1 MSSQAQNMQSRL
13 ENRIDSSISRMESSI
28 NCAVNRMENRI
39 EQNLSTL
46 SCEPK
51 KIRYIGKRKNL
62 IDTILKVDHGTN
74 KILIGTKEKIFY
86 EHHDEKLRENLEGIT
101 IFWNRKY

>member
-1 MSSQAQNMQSRL
+1 MSGQAQNMQSRL

-46 SCEPK
+46 SSEPK
-51 KIRYIGKRKNL
+51 KL
-62 IDTILKVDHGTN
+62 DTL
-74 KILIGTKEKIFY
+74 EKKKKKCY
-86 EHHDEKLRENLEGIT
+86 
-101 IFWNRKY
+101 

>member
-1 MSSQAQNMQSRL
+1 MSGQAQNMQSRL

-46 SCEPK
+46 STNQ
-51 KIRYIGKRKNL
+51 KIRYPEKRKMLL
-62 IDTILKVDHGTN
+62 IL
-74 KILIGTKEKIFY
+74 F
-86 EHHDEKLRENLEGIT
+86 
-101 IFWNRKY
+101 